1 MTPPLLFVEDL
12 KTHFFTGRGI
22 TKAVDGVSFTLRAGE
37 TLALVGESGSGKSVT
52 CLSLVRLVPEPAG
65 RIVGGRV
72 LLDGEDL
79 LGKSPAEMRRV
90 RGKQIAMV
98 LQDPMTSLNP
108 ALTIGTQIG
117 EVVRLHQGLRG
128 ASLRARAL
136 EALRR
141 LRIAAAE
148 TRLGQ
153 FQHQLSGGMRQRVS
167 SAIAMSCA
175 PRLLIADE
183 PTTSLDVT
191 IQAQYLDLLKEVQQ
205 ATGVAVILVTHDF
218 GIVAANA
225 DRVAVMYA
233 GRIVEIG
240 STLDLF
246 NAPAHPYTRALL
258 RCLPDIDAR
267 GGRLGIAGESG
278 PGKPTLAKLF
288 PLLERPTAGSLRF
301 DGKAIEAFG
310 HGDLAA
316 YRRAVQAVFQDPYS
330 SLNPRM
336 RVEHIVAEPLPRDNG
351 LSRAGVRDRVGEVLQ
366 LVGLRRDSAALY
378 PHEFSGGQR
387 QRIALAPALVTHP
400 KLIVPTG
407 AVPNRMAPPAGCRFH
422 PRCPHAMP
430 QCRTAEPVFKEV
442 ERGRFTACHLY

>member
-1 MTPPLLFVEDL
+1 MTPPLLVVEDL
-12 KTHFFTGRGI
+12 KTHFFTRRGI
-22 TKAVDGVSFTLRAGE
+22 TRAVDGVSFTLRAGE

-72 LLDGEDL
+72 QLDGEDL
-79 LGKSPAEMRRV
+79 LGKSPAQRRRV
-90 RGKQIAMV
+90 RGKQVVMV
-98 LQDPMTSLNP
+98 LQGPMTSLNP

-167 SAIAMSCA
+167 SAIAMACT

-205 ATGVAVILVTHDF
+205 ATGVAIILVTHDF

-225 DRVAVMYA
+225 DRGVD
-233 GRIVEIG
+233 GRRPG
-240 STLDLF
+240 
-246 NAPAHPYTRALL
+246 RRLL
-258 RCLPDIDAR
+258 GR
-267 GGRLGIAGESG
+267 GGRGRTAAVMLQGVGLKKDFPATRGLAVGRPRGWIKAVDGVSVQVAEGETLGIVGESG
-278 PGKPTLAKLF
+278 SGKTTLAKLF
-288 PLLERPTAGSLRF
+288 LLLERPTAGSLRF

-310 HGDLAA
+310 RDDLAA

-351 LSRAGVRDRVGEVLQ
+351 LSRRAVRERVGEVLQ
-366 LVGLRRDSAALY
+366 LVGLRRDSLGLY

-387 QRIALAPALVTHP
+387 QRIAIARALVTYP
-400 KLIVPTG
+400 KFIVL
-407 AVPNRMAPPAGCRFH
+407 
-422 PRCPHAMP
+422 
-430 QCRTAEPVFKEV
+430 AEPVS
-442 ERGRFTACHLY
+442 A